1 MFVNGDANLNMP
13 LLDDSIQMFNAL
25 SHVVHVLRAL
35 SQHMPMQSMGSMEV
49 FPPIHSNTPLV

>member
-1 MFVNGDANLNMP
+1 MP